1 MILHCYDK
9 ASPEKPLSPTGG
21 ICPACA
27 SGCSFG
33 VFYIYKHPRFSAI
46 LFEFVVQETNMP
58 RIKALLLFLLLIIA
72 PGIISA
78 EEFPVINSV
87 EVKGLKR
94 IDESAVKSKIT
105 QRPGEAVSQEKTN
118 EDIKNIY
125 KMGYFDDVRAEIE
138 PFEGGI
144 RLIYL
149 VKEKPTIVK
158 IEFQGN
164 EEFDDAKLK
173 ENITITTGA
182 IADAVLIQDNA
193 NKLRAFYEEEGYW
206 LSRIVPVIKI
216 LGPDEIILT
225 YQIEEGHKVRIRKIL
240 IDGNKAISDGKV
252 KGAIETKEWW
262 FFSFITSSGYYKKDR
277 MDSDIERIR
286 DLYFNDGYIK
296 VAVGEPRI
304 ELTGDSRGMIITI
317 PVSEGDQYNISSVE
331 FSGNKVFDE
340 REIKKRVTMT
350 PEKPFSKQNL
360 RKDIL
365 SISELYSEN
374 GYALIT
380 VTPDLVPDE
389 GKKAVKILL
398 NIDEGDKYRIGR
410 IEISGNTKTR
420 DKVIRREVRLDEG
433 DTFNSALIKRS
444 YERINNLNFF
454 EAVDLAP
461 KPNPEEKL
469 VDLDIKVK
477 ERPTGFF
484 SIGGGYSSIEKFI
497 AMVELTQGN
506 LFGKG
511 LFTKIRAELGGRTS
525 YYDISF
531 RDPWFMDKPVSFS
544 TNIYKITKEYIEYEK
559 KATGFGISLGRRFAE
574 YWWTNF
580 AYNFENAKIFNVAE
594 DASTII
600 KDQEG
605 TNTTSS
611 ITPSLTRD
619 SRDNYLDP
627 SRGSRN
633 SIYVTYAGIGGT
645 NKFLKSEIDS
655 AWYFPIGP
663 TTVMLRGRFGY
674 ASGLQG
680 KELPLYE
687 RFYVGGIYTVR
698 GLGFGE
704 AGPRDEN
711 TDDAIGGTEELIFN
725 AEYLFPIVKE
735 IRLKGVLFFDAGN
748 AYEDFENFGE
758 LRYTTGLG
766 LRWISPVGPIRI
778 EWGYNLDKKPGEK
791 AGRFEFAFGTFF

>member
-1 MILHCYDK
+1 
-9 ASPEKPLSPTGG
+9 
-21 ICPACA
+21 
-27 SGCSFG
+27 
-33 VFYIYKHPRFSAI
+33 
-46 LFEFVVQETNMP
+46 MP
-58 RIKALLLFLLLIIA
+58 RMKALLLLLILFIA
-72 PGIISA
+72 PGIIVA
-78 EEFPVINSV
+78 EELPVINSI
-87 EVKGLKR
+87 EIKGLKR
-94 IDESAVKSKIT
+94 IEESAVKSKIT
-105 QRPGEAVSQEKTN
+105 QRRGEAISQEKTN
-118 EDIKNIY
+118 EDIKNIF

-173 ENITITTGA
+173 ENITITSGA

-206 LSRIVPVIKI
+206 LSRIVPVTKT
-216 LGPDEIILT
+216 LGPDEVSLI
-225 YQIEEGHKVRIRKIL
+225 YQIEEGHKVKIKKIL
-240 IDGNKAISDGKV
+240 VEGNKAFSAGKI
-252 KGAIETKEWW
+252 KGVMETKEWW
-262 FFSFITSSGYYKKDR
+262 LFSFILSSGYYKKER
-277 MDSDIERIR
+277 MDIDIEKIR
-286 DLYFNDGYIK
+286 DLYFNNGYIK
-296 VAVGEPRI
+296 VAVGEPKIR
-304 ELTGDSRGMIITI
+304 LTEDNRGMSITI
-317 PVSEGDQYNISSVE
+317 PVSEGDQYKISSIE
-331 FSGNKVFDE
+331 FSGNKVFDDGA
-340 REIKKRVTMT
+340 IKKRITMT

-360 RKDIL
+360 RKDII

-380 VTPDLVPDE
+380 VTPDLIPDDS
-389 GKKAVKILL
+389 KKIVRVLL
-398 NIDEGDKYRIGR
+398 KIDEGDKYSIGR
-410 IEISGNTKTR
+410 IEISGNTRTR

-433 DTFNSALIKRS
+433 DIFNSALIKRS

-454 EAVDLAP
+454 ETVDLGP
-461 KPNPEEKL
+461 KPRPEEKL

-484 SIGGGYSSIEKFI
+484 SVGGGYSSVEKFI

-511 LFTKIRAELGGRTS
+511 LFAKIRAELGGRTS

-531 RDPWFMDKPVSFS
+531 RDPWFMDKPISFS
-544 TNIYKITKEYIEYEK
+544 TNVYKITKEYIEYEK
-559 KATGFGISLGRRFAE
+559 KATGFGFSFGKRFAE
-574 YWWTNF
+574 YWWTDIT
-580 AYNFENAKIFNVAE
+580 YNLEWAKIFNVSD
-594 DASTII
+594 DASSII

-627 SRGSRN
+627 SRGARN
-633 SIYVTYAGIGGT
+633 TVYLTYAGLGGT
-645 NKFLKSEIDS
+645 NKFLKGELDS

-663 TTVMLRGRFGY
+663 TTAMLRGRFGY
-674 ASGLQG
+674 ATGLEG
-680 KELPLYE
+680 KKLPLYE

-704 AGPRDEN
+704 AGPKDEK
-711 TDDAIGGTEELIFN
+711 TGDAIGGTEELIFN
-725 AEYLFPIVKE
+725 AEYIFPIVSE
-735 IRLKGVLFFDAGN
+735 IRLKGVVFFDAGN
-748 AYEDFENFGE
+748 AYEEFKNFGE

-778 EWGYNLDKKPGEK
+778 EWGYNIDKKPGEK
-791 AGRFEFAFGTFF
+791 SSRFEFAFGTFF